1 MAGQPFSWKDPSFT
15 LADALTGARLIMLP
29 YLIYALV
36 RPLPGMAVA
45 TLVVMIGTDL
55 IDGRVARRLG
65 QARDFGAAFDSTVD
79 FVVIYAL
86 FSTFLAVGI
95 LPWWKWALIFFP
107 GLLMVWT
114 QVLHVQRAGDVTSF
128 VTAPAGK
135 VVGQLQFIY
144 LPLLL
149 TRAFWVEAAWAE
161 TVDHVLFA
169 VLAVAI
175 IVNTLDYSRAL
186 RRLLARDPGRVPAAR
201 V

>member
-1 MAGQPFSWKDPSFT
+1 MAGQPFSWKDPRFT

-45 TLVVMIGTDL
+45 TLAVMIGTDL
-55 IDGRVARRLG
+55 VDGRVARRLG
-65 QARDFGAAFDSTVD
+65 QARDFGGAFDSTVD
-79 FVVIYAL
+79 FILIYTMFTTFFVID
-86 FSTFLAVGI
+86 V

-107 GLLMVWT
+107 GLLMAGT
-114 QVLHVQRAGDVTSF
+114 QLLHVQRAGDVALAP
-128 VTAPAGK
+128 APAGK
-135 VVGQLQFIY
+135 VVGQLQFVY

-149 TRAFWVEAAWAE
+149 ARTFWLRADWAQ

-175 IVNTLDYSRAL
+175 VVNTIDYGRTL
-186 RRLLARDPGRVPAAR
+186 RRLLTRRPGRAPAAR
-201 V
+201 A